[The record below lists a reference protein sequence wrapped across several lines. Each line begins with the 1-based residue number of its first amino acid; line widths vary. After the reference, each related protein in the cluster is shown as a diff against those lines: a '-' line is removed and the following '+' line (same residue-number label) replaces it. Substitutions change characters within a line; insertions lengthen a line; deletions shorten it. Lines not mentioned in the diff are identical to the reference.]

1 MQISNDAKRAI
12 LNCLQNAAW
21 ASENAQTYY
30 NALAEAFFPV
40 TSISAVYTQSGTVT
54 ESTPLDDLK
63 SDLVVT
69 ATYEGGATEIV
80 PSDGYTLS
88 GTLETGTST
97 VTVTYASKTTT
108 FTVTVT
114 GSPYVTSGLIHH
126 WDGIDNTGSG
136 HSTTTDVWKD
146 LVGDFDLTRQSS
158 TQVTWGTDHAAIVA
172 GSGSYFLSAVGN
184 IEDPNGKTI
193 EVVIAPSAN
202 VTSTIIQPFFESGN
216 ASNAIG
222 KISIY
227 NDNTVGAKGQSGN
240 TYSTGLSA
248 LTALRSISATISS
261 YQVSSVFVNGTEA
274 SLSNKTHSLTGSYN
288 RMVVGESKTSDGN
301 NGYQFSGKVY
311 AIRIYNRNLSASEI
325 AQNYATDVSRFS
337 L

>member
-21 ASENAQTYY
+21 ASGNAQTYY

-69 ATYEGGATEIV
+69 ATYEGGATETV

-146 LVGDFDLTRQSS
+146 LVGNFDLTRQSS
-158 TQVTWGTDHAAIVA
+158 TAVTWGEDHAAFN
-172 GSGSYFLSAVGN
+172 GSSYMLSATDN
-184 IEDPNGKTI
+184 IEDPAGKTV
-193 EVVIAPSAN
+193 EVVIMPAAAITGT
-202 VTSTIIQPFFESGN
+202 VIQPFYNSSIAN
-216 ASNAIG
+216 TAIG
-222 KISIY
+222 KISLY
-227 NDNTVGAKGQSGN
+227 SDNTVGAKGQSGN
-240 TYSTGLSA
+240 TYNTGLSSI
-248 LTALRSISATISS
+248 TDVRSVSATISS
-261 YQVSSVFVNGTEA
+261 ASAVSKVYINGTEA
-274 SLSNKTHSLTGSYN
+274 SLSNKTHSLQNTYN
-288 RMVVGESKTSDGN
+288 RMVIGASKQYDHNT
-301 NGYQFSGKVY
+301 GYYFTGKVF
-311 AIRIYNRNLSASEI
+311 AVRIYDRNLSADEV
-325 AQNYATDVSRFS
+325 AQNYATDVSRFG